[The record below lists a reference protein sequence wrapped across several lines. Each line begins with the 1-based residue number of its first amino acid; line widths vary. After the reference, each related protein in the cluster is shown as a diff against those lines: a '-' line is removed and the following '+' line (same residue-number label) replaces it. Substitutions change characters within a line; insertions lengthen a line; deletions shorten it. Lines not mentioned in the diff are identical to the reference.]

1 MAMLVAVFLAAL
13 GACRA
18 TCTSTVIQNIER
30 GIENE
35 RLLAEQRGLFDA
47 ATAGIL
53 FLRDLRI
60 VDCNR
65 EVERIVGYSRARAD
79 RALGTDVLP
88 GPGGVGR

>member
-13 GACRA
+13 WHVSSHLHRM
-18 TCTSTVIQNIER
+18 VIQNIER

-65 EVERIVGYSRARAD
+65 RSSASSGIRARS
-79 RALGTDVLP
+79 
-88 GPGGVGR
+88 